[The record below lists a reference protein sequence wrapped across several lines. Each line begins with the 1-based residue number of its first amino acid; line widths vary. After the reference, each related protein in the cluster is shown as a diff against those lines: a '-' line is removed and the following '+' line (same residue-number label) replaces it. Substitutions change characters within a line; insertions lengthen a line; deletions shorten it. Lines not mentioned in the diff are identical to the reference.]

1 METRRFR
8 LAFIWQNDATG
19 IGCEGYLPTLEK
31 RLFFR
36 GSIFA
41 PKKLEKEEVLYTVVE
56 TLRQYFPN
64 DYLQIKGNNQIFPQ
78 KELPNVSYRC
88 KPEYLYN
95 GCERLAN
102 LALDYQNT
110 KIQVF

>member
-19 IGCEGYLPTLEK
+19 IGCEGYKPTLRK
-31 RLFFR
+31 KLFFR
-36 GSIFA
+36 GSIYV
-41 PKKLEKEEVLYTVVE
+41 PTKLEKEEVLYTVVE
-56 TLRQYFPN
+56 TLREYFPD
-64 DYLQIKGNNQIFPQ
+64 DYLQIKGNVQIFPK
-78 KELPNVSYRC
+78 KEVPNVSYRN
-88 KPEYLYN
+88 KPEYLYA